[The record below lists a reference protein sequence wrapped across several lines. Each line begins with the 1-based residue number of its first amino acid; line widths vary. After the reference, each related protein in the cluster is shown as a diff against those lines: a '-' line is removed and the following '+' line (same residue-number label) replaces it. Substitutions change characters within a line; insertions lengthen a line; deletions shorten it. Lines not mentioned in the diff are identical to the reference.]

1 MGSGRII
8 GSCGQKT
15 AIVKDKR
22 DGAKKAL
29 NAQSKADFRV
39 MINFVEL
46 AKGAGATA
54 AGFGNT
60 YMNDTGIHIDIA
72 LTGQAAG
79 DLTGIKPGNCWGG
92 RDPSRKYAPTFALA
106 PVALQDVWKA

>member
-29 NAQSKADFRV
+29 NAQKKPQ
-39 MINFVEL
+39 L
-46 AKGAGATA
+46 GAKFSTVNQQ
-54 AGFGNT
+54 FDLEW
-60 YMNDTGIHIDIA
+60 YISREKV
-72 LTGQAAG
+72 G
-79 DLTGIKPGNCWGG
+79 D
-92 RDPSRKYAPTFALA
+92 Y
-106 PVALQDVWKA
+106 